1 MKQQHDTGIAAGGG
15 ASGPG
20 DGQPAG
26 EASRARKPARRKRR
40 MLLWVLFVVFDLA
53 LVLALAILLG
63 GLMLAGRDLPAPDW
77 VAERAGEVLSQ
88 GLGGGQ
94 VEIGEVTLRL
104 EHRALPEIAFEAV
117 RVTAP
122 NGADLAEIPRLGV
135 SLDKSALF
143 ERRVQPKALNL
154 EGAAVRLR
162 RKEDGSLD
170 LGFGGGMGMARL
182 GSVEEALGLVRRTL
196 TLPGIAPIKR
206 IDLRGLDLEFS
217 DERAGEVWRV
227 RDGNLLVEQD
237 SGALSVAVDFDMP
250 KDGDGG
256 AETDATVALRLSIG
270 EAGAGAQFSA
280 LVKNV
285 PARDIAAQAPALSWL
300 KPLDAEVS
308 GALITGLD
316 EDGRMEPL
324 NGTLEIGSGV
334 FQPEAAAQPIPFDGA
349 RAYFGYRPR
358 EEKLTF
364 QELAVS
370 APDGS
375 FTATG
380 HAYLD
385 GMETGW
391 PEALVGQ
398 FQFTDVRLDPP
409 GFLPRPAHFDGGAVD
424 LKVSLDPFEA
434 KLGQIVLTTSD
445 PAAGE
450 AAGLSRLEGSGRV
463 TADGGGWHV
472 ALDLGVDQIEAG
484 SLMALWPFAMA
495 PRTRDWI
502 DRNLIGGVVEN
513 ASAGLRLDQGARP
526 DLAVTFEFRDA
537 EVRALQSL
545 PTITKASGYAST
557 GRGQFA
563 LSLDAG
569 QVVPPQGGPLDLAG
583 SVFKVMDMTTNPRI
597 AEIEWHSTS
606 SVTAAL
612 SLLDQEPFRFLEKAG
627 QPVAL
632 AEGRAALDGTI
643 AFPMK
648 RGIRG
653 PDVEFDIAGDLTA
666 VSSELAVPGRRL
678 TSDRLSLVARP
689 VGLALSGPARLD
701 GVPFDGIFDLPL
713 GTEAGSRPVN
723 VGGTIQIG
731 EEFVRAFGIGLPE
744 GSVTGAGPALFTV
757 ELPAGVPPEYSL
769 TSSLEG
775 VGLALRPL
783 GWSLPASSAGSLSVS
798 GKLGASPSVDALTLE
813 AAGLS
818 AQGSVSLSEGG
829 GLDRARFERVSLG
842 GWLDAPVTLVGRGSG
857 QPPSIT
863 VSSGQI
869 DLRRARAAGGGGGG
883 GGSGGG
889 RTPISLSLDRLR
901 ITDTLSLVPFR
912 GDISVAGG
920 FTGSFSGN
928 VNGAAPVKGTI
939 RPGKG
944 GVTAVRVTS
953 DNAGAVFKAGG
964 FFRQAEGGSMELTL
978 DPTDKAGEY
987 AGQLTVSD
995 VRVRSASGLAALAN
1009 SISLVGLIDEINGS
1023 GIVFSDVEAAFR
1035 LTPSYVQVTR
1045 SSGVG
1050 PSLGITMEG
1059 VYDLAGGILDMQGVF
1074 SPVYMVNS
1082 IGSIFT
1088 RRGEGLFGVT
1098 YRMRGPAS
1106 NPSVEVNP
1114 LSALTPGMF
1123 REIFRAPPPTPR
1135 NGG

>member
-1 MKQQHDTGIAAGGG
+1 MKQQQDTGIADGHGV
-15 ASGPG
+15 SGSG
-20 DGQPAG
+20 DGQPAADG
-26 EASRARKPARRKRR
+26 VRKPRSARRKRR
-40 MLLWVLFVVFDLA
+40 ALLWVIFVAFDLA

-104 EHRALPEIAFEAV
+104 EHRALPEVAFEAV

-135 SLDKSALF
+135 SLDKSALLQ
-143 ERRVQPKALNL
+143 RRVQPKVLTL
-154 EGAAVRLR
+154 DGAAVRLR
-162 RKEDGSLD
+162 RKVDGSLD
-170 LGFGGGMGMARL
+170 LGFGGGMGTARL
-182 GSVEEALGLVRRTL
+182 GSVEEALGVVRRTL
-196 TLPGIAPIKR
+196 ALPGIAPIKR

-237 SGALSVAVDFDMP
+237 GGALSAAVDFDMP
-250 KDGDGG
+250 KQGDGD

-270 EAGAGAQFSA
+270 EAGAGAQVSA

-364 QELAVS
+364 QELAFS

-445 PAAGE
+445 PEAGE

-569 QVVPPQGGPLDLAG
+569 RVVPPQGGPLDLAG

-597 AEIEWHSTS
+597 AEIEWHSSS

-612 SLLDQEPFRFLEKAG
+612 SLLDQEPFRFLQKAG
-627 QPVAL
+627 QPVTL

-653 PDVEFDIAGDLTA
+653 PDVDFDIAGDLTGI
-666 VSSELAVPGRRL
+666 SSEQAVPGRQL
-678 TSDRLSLVARP
+678 VSDRLDLVARP
-689 VGLALSGPARLD
+689 VGLTIAGEAALD
-701 GVPFDGIFDLPL
+701 GVPLDGIFDLPL
-713 GTEAGSRPVN
+713 GTATGSRPVN
-723 VGGTIQIG
+723 VGGTIRIG
-731 EEFVRAFGIGLPE
+731 GDFVRAFGIGLPE
-744 GSVTGAGPALFTV
+744 GSVTGAGPARFTV
-757 ELPAGVPPEYSL
+757 ELPAGAPPLFSL
-769 TSSLEG
+769 ESSLEG
-775 VGLALRPL
+775 VGLALSAV
-783 GWSLPASSAGSLSVS
+783 GWSLPEAGEGSLSVS
-798 GKLGASPSVDALTLE
+798 GRLGANPAVDALRLD
-813 AAGLS
+813 AAGLL
-818 AQGSVSLSEGG
+818 AEGRVSLAEGG
-829 GLDRARFERVSLG
+829 GLDRAEFQRVSLG
-842 GWLDAPVTLVGRGSG
+842 GWLDAPVTLLGRGPGLSPAIAISG
-857 QPPSIT
+857 
-863 VSSGQI
+863 GQI

-883 GGSGGG
+883 GSSAG
-889 RTPISLSLDRLR
+889 RTPISLALDRLR
-901 ITDTLSLVPFR
+901 ISDSLSLAPFR
-912 GDISVAGG
+912 GELTSAGG
-920 FTGSFSGN
+920 LTGSFSGN
-928 VNGAAPVKGTI
+928 VNGAAPVAGTV
-939 RPGKG
+939 RPGRG
-944 GVTAVRVTS
+944 GAAALRVQS
-953 DNAGAVFKAGG
+953 ENAGAVFKAAGI
-964 FFRQAEGGSMELTL
+964 FRQAEGGSMTLSL
-978 DPTDKAGEY
+978 DPRAETGEY
-987 AGQLTVSD
+987 DGQLAVSD

-1009 SISLVGLIDEINGS
+1009 AISLVGLIDELNGS

-1123 REIFRAPPPTPR
+1123 RDLFRAPPPTPR